1 MSDQKLITLVIG
13 VITSL
18 VAGWLGYD
26 NTASVTA
33 ERMQGR
39 VIAVSDG
46 DTLTLL
52 VGVQE
57 HRIRLGGVDAPES
70 DQAHGTRS
78 RATLASLCL
87 GRQADITVEDRDR
100 YGRTVG
106 QVRCGN
112 TDVNAE
118 LVRRGDA
125 WVYRAYN
132 KHPEL
137 EDLERSAKASRRGL
151 WAQSRPTPPWEW
163 RQDKR

>member
-1 MSDQKLITLVIG
+1 VSDQKLITLVIG

-57 HRIRLGGVDAPES
+57 HRIRLGGVDAP
-70 DQAHGTRS
+70 
-78 RATLASLCL
+78 
-87 GRQADITVEDRDR
+87 
-100 YGRTVG
+100 
-106 QVRCGN
+106 
-112 TDVNAE
+112 
-118 LVRRGDA
+118 
-125 WVYRAYN
+125 
-132 KHPEL
+132 
-137 EDLERSAKASRRGL
+137 
-151 WAQSRPTPPWEW
+151 
-163 RQDKR
+163 

>member
-87 GRQADITVEDRDR
+87 GRQADITVEDMTKARVKLKHEIYHLLQAFR
-100 YGRTVG
+100 AG
-106 QVRCGN
+106 Q
-112 TDVNAE
+112 
-118 LVRRGDA
+118 
-125 WVYRAYN
+125 
-132 KHPEL
+132 KHP
-137 EDLERSAKASRRGL
+137 A
-151 WAQSRPTPPWEW
+151 
-163 RQDKR
+163 